1 MADATGVR
9 QYAGAAAQSAL
20 VAGVTSGTTS
30 FSITISTNWP
40 DGSIGNFVV
49 TADPG
54 TSLEEKMLCSALA
67 GGVLTIVT
75 RGYDGTTAVAHA
87 ANSTVYP
94 TLSAIDIAEAN
105 WIANFHART
114 SKATPV
120 DADEIPLADSAATF
134 GLKKLTFTN
143 LKAAVFTAI
152 GALTGKTTPVG
163 ADTFAISDSAASGV
177 GKSVTWTNI
186 LATIQALTDT
196 LYAKFKGPTVNTQTA
211 SYVLVASD
219 VGKRVVMNAAGATT
233 ITVNTSL
240 FGAGDTL
247 EILNI
252 GAGVCTITAGTA
264 TVSTAGTLALVQN
277 AGGKLYF
284 TSAGV
289 STFIPSGVAT
299 SSGAVKLF
307 ETTLVGAAGTISVP
321 SINQTYSH
329 LRIVWE
335 TVVAAGAGN
344 LLLKMNADSGA
355 NYDSQFQLGY
365 GTTANVGEQF
375 ASTAGM
381 KIGQV
386 DSVVAGGEIIIP
398 NYSGSTIGK
407 MAVGKFS
414 KSGGTSTGLL
424 EVGNFGGRWRSTA
437 AITQLDFTNDAGN
450 FAIGTKL
457 TVYGE

>member
-1 MADATGVR
+1 MGDATGVH
-9 QYAGAAAQSAL
+9 QYSGSAVQSAL
-20 VAGVTSGTTS
+20 SAGISNSATT
-30 FSITISTNWP
+30 FSITPTTNWP
-40 DGSIGNFVV
+40 DGSIGNFVA
-49 TADPG
+49 TADPN
-54 TSLEEKMLCSALA
+54 TSLEEKMLCSGLA
-67 GGVLTIVT
+67 GGVLTVVT
-75 RGYDGTTAVAHA
+75 RGYDGTVAVAHA
-87 ANSTVYP
+87 SGAVIIHTV
-94 TLSAIDIAEAN
+94 SAIDLAEAN

-120 DADEIPLADSAATF
+120 DADELPLADSAASF
-134 GLKKLTFTN
+134 GLKKLTWAN
-143 LKAAVFTAI
+143 IKATIFTAI

-264 TVSTAGTLALVQN
+264 TVATAGTLALVQN

-289 STFIPSGVAT
+289 STFIPSGIA
-299 SSGAVKLF
+299 SSGGGKIVQVVTATYATY
-307 ETTLVGAAGTISVP
+307 TTS
-321 SINQTYSH
+321 
-329 LRIVWE
+329 
-335 TVVAAGAGN
+335 
-344 LLLKMNADSGA
+344 
-355 NYDSQFQLGY
+355 
-365 GTTANVGEQF
+365 
-375 ASTAGM
+375 ASNSY
-381 KIGQV
+381 V
-386 DSVVAGGEIIIP
+386 D
-398 NYSGSTIGK
+398 
-407 MAVGKFS
+407 
-414 KSGGTSTGLL
+414 TGLSAVITPTSASNKVL
-424 EVGNFGGRWRSTA
+424 VFFSQNGCYKGTA
-437 AITQLDFTNDAGN
+437 DTWITLQLLRNTG
-450 FAIGTKL
+450 AIGTPFADRAGNGL
-457 TVYGE
+457 STTAINIGSISGEYMDSPAQTAAVTYKTQFQSGNNASLVGVQHSAAMSTIVLMEVTP